1 MAASGGVKAVSK
13 QEESPMNANNK
24 LHRSILQRIARRAM
38 RERGL
43 LPDFSSEALAELGR
57 LQIPTVTGDGPA
69 NGSPGI
75 RRDMRDLLWASIDN
89 DDSRDLDQLTVAEAI
104 STDEVKILVAIADV
118 DSFVKK
124 ESAIDEHA
132 RHNTTSVYTAAEI
145 FSMLPEKV
153 STDLTSLN
161 FNQDRLSIVVE
172 MTVGADGSLQE
183 SHIYQAWVRNHAK
196 LAYNSVAAWLEN
208 KAAIPEAIGA
218 VQGLA
223 ENLQLQDRAAQSMKK
238 LRHIH
243 GALSLETI
251 EAKPVFD
258 GEQIRA
264 LEIEEKN
271 RAKEI
276 IEDFMI
282 AANGVTARY
291 LSADKFPSIRRVVRI
306 PKRWDRIVEIAAE
319 HKFRL
324 PEMPDSKALEEFLI
338 SEKAAH
344 PVRFPDLSLAVVKLL
359 GSGEYIAEPPEG
371 DSSGHFGLAVKDYG
385 HSTAP
390 NRRYPDLLTQR
401 LLKAALEE
409 SPAPYSK
416 DELDVL
422 AVHCTEAEDAATKV
436 ERQVEKSAAAL
447 LLESRLGQQFD
458 SIVTGASEKGTWVRL
473 LNIPVEG
480 KLVDGFEGLD
490 VGKRVRVQLI
500 DTNVERG
507 YIDFKRVNSS
517 RHG

>member
-1 MAASGGVKAVSK
+1 
-13 QEESPMNANNK
+13 MNANHK
-24 LHRSILQRIARRAM
+24 HHRSILQSIARRAM
-38 RERGL
+38 LERGL
-43 LPDFSSEALAELGR
+43 LPDFSTEALAELGR
-57 LQIPTVTGDGPA
+57 LQIPTVRGDVPV
-69 NGSPGI
+69 NDPLGI
-75 RRDMRDLLWASIDN
+75 RDLRNLPWASIDN
-89 DDSRDLDQLTVAEAI
+89 DDSRDLDQLTVAEAM
-104 STDEVKILVAIADV
+104 STRKVKILVAIADV

-145 FSMLPEKV
+145 FPMLPEKV

-161 FNQDRLSIVVE
+161 FNQDRLSIVIE
-172 MTVGADGSLQE
+172 MVVGADGALQE
-183 SHIYQAWVRNHAK
+183 SQIYRAWVCNHAK

-208 KAAIPEAIGA
+208 KAAIPEAIVA

-223 ENLQLQDRAAQSMKK
+223 ENLQLQDRAAQSMKN

-251 EAKPVFD
+251 ESKPVFD
-258 GEQIRA
+258 GDQIRA

-291 LSADKFPSIRRVVRI
+291 LSANKFPSIRRVVRI

-319 HKFRL
+319 RKFGL
-324 PEMPDSKALEEFLI
+324 PEMPDSKALEEFLV

-344 PVRFPDLSLAVVKLL
+344 PIRFPDLSLAVVKLL
-359 GSGEYIAEPPEG
+359 GSGEYIAEIPEG
-371 DSSGHFGLAVKDYG
+371 DPPGHFGLAVKDYG

-409 SPAPYSK
+409 KPTPYSK

-422 AVHCTEAEDAATKV
+422 AVHCTEAEDAAAKV

-447 LLESRLGQQFD
+447 LLESRIGEQFD

-490 VGKRVRVQLI
+490 VGERVRVQLI

-507 YIDFKRVNSS
+507 YIDFKKVSSS

>member
-1 MAASGGVKAVSK
+1 
-13 QEESPMNANNK
+13 MNANSK
-24 LHRSILQRIARRAM
+24 YHRSILQSIARRAM
-38 RERGL
+38 LERGL
-43 LPDFSSEALAELGR
+43 LPDFSTEALAELAR
-57 LQIPTVTGDGPA
+57 LQIRAGTADAAGDGPR
-69 NGSPGI
+69 GL
-75 RRDMRDLLWASIDN
+75 RDMRSLLWASIDN
-89 DDSRDLDQLTVAEAI
+89 DDSRDLDQLTVAQAM
-104 STDEVKILVAIADV
+104 STGQVKILVAIADV
-118 DSFVKK
+118 DSFVIK

-145 FSMLPEKV
+145 FPMLPEKV

-161 FNQDRLSIVVE
+161 FTQDRLSIVVE
-172 MTVGADGSLQE
+172 MTVSSDGSLQE
-183 SHIYQAWVRNHAK
+183 SHIYRAWVRNHAK

-208 KAAIPEAIGA
+208 KGAIPEAIVA
-218 VQGLA
+218 VKGLA
-223 ENLQLQDRAAQSMKK
+223 ENLQLQDRVAQRMKN

-251 EAKPVFD
+251 ESKPVFD
-258 GEQIRA
+258 GDQIRA

-291 LSADKFPSIRRVVRI
+291 LSASKFPSIRRVVRV
-306 PKRWDRIVEIAAE
+306 PKRWNRIVEIAAE
-319 HKFRL
+319 HKFGL
-324 PEMPDSKALEEFLI
+324 PERPDSKALEEFLV

-344 PVRFPDLSLAVVKLL
+344 PIRFPDLSLAVIKLL
-359 GSGEYIAEPPEG
+359 GSGEYIAEIPEG
-371 DSSGHFGLAVKDYG
+371 EAPGHFGLAVKDYG

-409 SPAPYSK
+409 KPTPYSK

-447 LLESRLGQQFD
+447 LLESRIGERFD

-473 LNIPVEG
+473 LSIPIEG

-490 VGKRVRVQLI
+490 VGEQVRVQLVSV
-500 DTNVERG
+500 DVQQG
-507 YIDFKRVNSS
+507 FIDFKKV
-517 RHG
+517 G

>member
-1 MAASGGVKAVSK
+1 
-13 QEESPMNANNK
+13 MNTNK
-24 LHRSILQRIARRAM
+24 EYHRSILQSIARQAM
-38 RERGL
+38 LERGL
-43 LPDFSSEALAELGR
+43 LPDFSTEALAELAK
-57 LQIPTVTGDGPA
+57 LQIPAVTA
-69 NGSPGI
+69 NGTAADPLEI
-75 RRDMRDLLWASIDN
+75 RDMRNLLWSSIDN

-104 STDEVKILVAIADV
+104 SPDQIKILVAIADV
-118 DSFVKK
+118 DSSVKNG
-124 ESAIDEHA
+124 SAIDEHA

-145 FSMLPEKV
+145 FPMLPERV

-172 MTVGADGSLQE
+172 ITVGNDGSLQE
-183 SHIYQAWVRNHAK
+183 SHIYRAWVCNHAK

-208 KAAIPEAIGA
+208 KGAIPPAILA
-218 VQGLA
+218 VEGLA
-223 ENLQLQDRAAQSMKK
+223 ENLRLQDRAAQSMKN
-238 LRHIH
+238 LRHVQ

-251 EAKPVFD
+251 ESKPVFD
-258 GEQIRA
+258 GDQIRA

-282 AANGVTARY
+282 AANGVTARF
-291 LSADKFPSIRRVVRI
+291 LSASKFPSIRRVVRI

-319 HKFRL
+319 HKFSL
-324 PEMPDSKALEEFLI
+324 PEEPDSQALDEFLV

-344 PVRFPDLSLAVVKLL
+344 PIRFPDLSLAVIKLL
-359 GSGEYIAEPPEG
+359 GSGEYVAEPPEG
-371 DSSGHFGLAVKDYG
+371 DAPGHFGLAVKDYG

-401 LLKAALEE
+401 LLKAAMEGK
-409 SPAPYSK
+409 PAPYNK
-416 DELDVL
+416 EALDLL
-422 AVHCTEAEDAATKV
+422 AAHCTEAEDAATKV

-447 LLESRLGQQFD
+447 LLESRIGERFD

-480 KLVDGFEGLD
+480 KLVEGFEGLD
-490 VGKRVRVQLI
+490 VGQQVRVQLI
-500 DTNVERG
+500 DTNVEQG
-507 YIDFKRVNSS
+507 YIDFKRVSSS
-517 RHG
+517 RRR